1 MDNNIID
8 KLIIC
13 NPYKEPDVNWK
24 YDRDIQGFKKE
35 NQRRKSGI
43 IKSSKADTNIFD
55 DPGEFIEFKTVNEI
69 RRRVKDWKD
78 NGYRN
83 VTQVTKDLL
92 EHWNNKEQR
101 ELPFFWCQLEAI
113 ETLIWLTE
121 ANSSEH
127 QGLDLQ
133 NNDGTK
139 WVRECVKLATG
150 TGKTVVMA
158 MTIAWQILN
167 KIEYNKDNRFSK
179 NILIVSPNITVRDR
193 LKVLQ
198 PFNEKNYFQ
207 NYNIVKN
214 DDWQKL
220 NLGNIVIHN
229 WHNFYELNDKDRE
242 VVKKGKESDEAFFK
256 RLFPDFSNSKNIL
269 VINDEAHHC
278 HRFTVS
284 DKKNPDGDRSTI
296 WISGL
301 DKIDN
306 ARGILKT
313 YDFTATPF
321 YPATKEKNDEQYFK
335 WIVSDFGL
343 YDAIESGLVKTPKA
357 AVRDDSSY
365 SKDFKSKLFHIYP
378 EVKEDLNR
386 KASEHEGLPDL
397 VNNAFNLLGADWL
410 YEKNSWENQKN
421 PRPTPPVMI
430 VICNRT
436 ETSSRIEY
444 SIKNGYFSINELN
457 DNEKL
462 IRIDQYALSHI
473 EKSQEVKKKK
483 LADIIRE
490 KFNTVGKVNEP
501 GEKVQ
506 CVIGVDMLSEGWDAQ
521 TVTHILGLRAF
532 TSQLLCEQVVGR
544 GLRRISY
551 DLNDEGLLD
560 PEYVTVFG
568 IPFTFLPI
576 EGGETITKPEKPKT
590 KVEALDERKNFEIS
604 WPNIIRLDYSF
615 NYFLDL
621 DWDKM
626 DKLTLSADDC
636 QTLVE
641 TAPMVSGKPKLD
653 MISQIKL
660 DELYQ
665 THRLQKLKLQA
676 AARIHSELKS
686 EWKADAGSQIS
697 QILNLFDQFIS
708 SKFLEI
714 ISPNNK
720 NKDKINKLVI
730 ALNSQKIVNHLIKF
744 VKRSSINI
752 PNIHL
757 DPVKKVKSTS
767 DMKTFYTS
775 KLTLPIK
782 KSNISHAVIDNSL
795 NLEGKICAELER
807 DRIPNLLSW
816 FKNDRI
822 GFEIY
827 YSHKGKSKTYFPD
840 FIIKF
845 KNDNYVILETKGLK
859 RDKDK
864 ESEKIENVKEWIK
877 AVNHTGS
884 YGKWFFS
891 EINEANSIFDEIKK
905 ISENFKD

>member
-69 RRRVKDWKD
+69 RRRVKDWKN

-214 DDWQKL
+214 DDWQKI

-229 WHNFYELNDKDRE
+229 WHNFYELNDKDKE

-256 RLFPDFSNSKNIL
+256 RLFPEFSNSKNIL

-284 DKKNPDGDRSTI
+284 DKKNPDVDRSTI

-410 YEKNSWENQKN
+410 YEKNNWENQIN

-490 KFNTVGKVNEP
+490 KFNTVGKANEP

-590 KVEALDERKNFEIS
+590 KVEALDERKNLEIS

-708 SKFLEI
+708 SKFLKI
-714 ISPNNK
+714 ISPNNE

>member
-198 PFNEKNYFQ
+198 PFNKKNYFQ

-410 YEKNSWENQKN
+410 YEKNNWENQKN

>member
-24 YDRDIQGFKKE
+24 YDRDNQGFKKE

-69 RRRVKDWKD
+69 RRRVKDWKN

-229 WHNFYELNDKDRE
+229 WHNFYELNDKDKE

-256 RLFPDFSNSKNIL
+256 RLFPEFSNSKNIL

-365 SKDFKSKLFHIYP
+365 SKDFKSRLFHIYP

-410 YEKNSWENQKN
+410 YEKNNWENQKN

-490 KFNTVGKVNEP
+490 KFNTVGKANEP

-590 KVEALDERKNFEIS
+590 KVEALDERKNLEIS

-708 SKFLEI
+708 SKFLKI
-714 ISPNNK
+714 ISPNNE

-757 DPVKKVKSTS
+757 DPVKKIKSTS

>member
-256 RLFPDFSNSKNIL
+256 RLFPEFSNSKNIL

-473 EKSQEVKKKK
+473 EKSQDVKKKK

>member
-321 YPATKEKNDEQYFK
+321 YPATKEKNDEQYFR

-410 YEKNSWENQKN
+410 YEKNNWENQKN

>member
-1 MDNNIID
+1 MSKNIID

-24 YDRDIQGFKKE
+24 YDRDTQGFKKVHL
-35 NQRRKSGI
+35 RRKSGI
-43 IKSSKADTNIFD
+43 IKSSKTDTNVFD

-69 RRRVKDWKD
+69 RKRVSDWKN

-121 ANSSEH
+121 ANSLER

-139 WVRECVKLATG
+139 WIRECVKLATG

-167 KIEYNKDNRFSK
+167 KIEYNKDTRFSK

-193 LKVLQ
+193 LKVLY
-198 PFNEKNYFQ
+198 PFDEKNYYQ

-220 NLGNIVIHN
+220 NSGNIIIQN
-229 WHNFYELNDKDRE
+229 WHNFYELNDNNKD

-256 RLFPDFSNSKNIL
+256 RLFPEFGNSKNIL
-269 VINDEAHHC
+269 IINDEAHHC

-284 DKKNPDGDRSTI
+284 DKKDPDADRSTI

-301 DKIDN
+301 DKINN

-313 YDFTATPF
+313 YDFTATPY
-321 YPATKEKNDEQYFK
+321 YPATKKKSDEQYFK

-343 YDAIESGLVKTPKA
+343 YDAIESGLVKTPKL

-365 SKDFKSKLFHIYP
+365 SKDFKSKLYHIYP

-386 KASEHEGLPDL
+386 KAAEHEGLPDL

-457 DNEKL
+457 DNERL

-473 EKSQEVKKKK
+473 EKSSDIKRKK
-483 LADIIRE
+483 LVDIIRE
-490 KFNTVGKVNEP
+490 KFNSVGKVNQL

-576 EGGETITKPEKPKT
+576 EGGETIPKPEKPKT
-590 KVEALDERKNFEIS
+590 KVEALEERKSLEIS
-604 WPNIIRLDYSF
+604 WPNIIRLDYNL

-626 DKLTLSADDC
+626 NILTLSADDC

-660 DELYQ
+660 DELYE

-686 EWKADAGSQIS
+686 EWKADVGSQIS
-697 QILNLFDQFIS
+697 QIINLFDQFVS
-708 SKFLEI
+708 SKYLNI
-714 ISPNNK
+714 ISPNNQ
-720 NKDKINKLVI
+720 NKDKINRLVI
-730 ALNSQKIVNHLIKF
+730 ALNSQKIVNHLLKF
-744 VKRSSINI
+744 VKRSSVNI
-752 PNIHL
+752 PKIHL
-757 DPVKKVKSTS
+757 DPVKNVKSTN

-827 YSHKGKSKTYFPD
+827 YTHKGKSKTYFPD
-840 FIIKF
+840 FIMKF
-845 KNDNYVILETKGLK
+845 KNDNYIILETKGLK
-859 RDKDK
+859 REKDK
-864 ESEKIENVKEWIK
+864 ESEKIENVNEWIK
-877 AVNHTGS
+877 AVNYSQS

-891 EINEANSIFDEIKK
+891 EINEANKIFDEISK
-905 ISENFKD
+905 ISEHFNS

>member
-1 MDNNIID
+1 M
-8 KLIIC
+8 
-13 NPYKEPDVNWK
+13 
-24 YDRDIQGFKKE
+24 
-35 NQRRKSGI
+35 
-43 IKSSKADTNIFD
+43 
-55 DPGEFIEFKTVNEI
+55 
-69 RRRVKDWKD
+69 
-78 NGYRN
+78 
-83 VTQVTKDLL
+83 
-92 EHWNNKEQR
+92 
-101 ELPFFWCQLEAI
+101 
-113 ETLIWLTE
+113 
-121 ANSSEH
+121 
-127 QGLDLQ
+127 
-133 NNDGTK
+133 
-139 WVRECVKLATG
+139 
-150 TGKTVVMA
+150 
-158 MTIAWQILN
+158 
-167 KIEYNKDNRFSK
+167 
-179 NILIVSPNITVRDR
+179 
-193 LKVLQ
+193 
-198 PFNEKNYFQ
+198 
-207 NYNIVKN
+207 
-214 DDWQKL
+214 
-220 NLGNIVIHN
+220 
-229 WHNFYELNDKDRE
+229 
-242 VVKKGKESDEAFFK
+242 
-256 RLFPDFSNSKNIL
+256 
-269 VINDEAHHC
+269 
-278 HRFTVS
+278 
-284 DKKNPDGDRSTI
+284 
-296 WISGL
+296 
-301 DKIDN
+301 
-306 ARGILKT
+306 
-313 YDFTATPF
+313 
-321 YPATKEKNDEQYFK
+321 
-335 WIVSDFGL
+335 
-343 YDAIESGLVKTPKA
+343 
-357 AVRDDSSY
+357 
-365 SKDFKSKLFHIYP
+365 
-378 EVKEDLNR
+378 
-386 KASEHEGLPDL
+386 
-397 VNNAFNLLGADWL
+397 
-410 YEKNSWENQKN
+410 
-421 PRPTPPVMI
+421 
-430 VICNRT
+430 
-436 ETSSRIEY
+436 
-444 SIKNGYFSINELN
+444 
-457 DNEKL
+457 
-462 IRIDQYALSHI
+462 
-473 EKSQEVKKKK
+473 
-483 LADIIRE
+483 
-490 KFNTVGKVNEP
+490 NEP

>member
-229 WHNFYELNDKDRE
+229 WHNFYELNDKDKE

-321 YPATKEKNDEQYFK
+321 YPATKEKNDEQYFR

-410 YEKNSWENQKN
+410 YEKNNWENQKN

-483 LADIIRE
+483 LAYIIRE

>member
-1 MDNNIID
+1 MSNNFID

-24 YDRDIQGFKKE
+24 YDRDTQGFKKE

-43 IKSSKADTNIFD
+43 IKSSRADTNVFD

-69 RRRVKDWKD
+69 RKRVNDWK
-78 NGYRN
+78 NKGYRN

-92 EHWNNKEQR
+92 EHWNNQEQR
-101 ELPFFWCQLEAI
+101 EQPFFWCQLEAI

-121 ANSSEH
+121 ANSSER

-139 WVRECVKLATG
+139 WIRECVKLATG

-167 KIEYNKDNRFSK
+167 KIEYSKDNRFSK
-179 NILIVSPNITVRDR
+179 NILVVSPNITVRDR
-193 LKVLQ
+193 LRVLL
-198 PFNEKNYFQ
+198 PFHEKNYFQ
-207 NYNIVKN
+207 NYNILKN

-220 NLGNIVIHN
+220 NSGNIIIQN
-229 WHNFYELNDKDRE
+229 WHNFYGLNDKDKD
-242 VVKKGKESDEAFFK
+242 VVKKGTESDEAFFK
-256 RLFPDFSNSKNIL
+256 RLFPEFGNSKNIL

-284 DKKNPDGDRSTI
+284 DKKNPDADRSTI

-301 DKIDN
+301 DKINN

-321 YPATKEKNDEQYFK
+321 YPATKEKNDEEYFK

-378 EVKEDLNR
+378 EVREDLNR
-386 KASEHEGLPDL
+386 KAAEHEGLPDL

-457 DNEKL
+457 DNDKL

-473 EKSQEVKKKK
+473 EKSLDIKKKK

-490 KFNTVGKVNEP
+490 KFNSVGKVNQL

-576 EGGETITKPEKPKT
+576 EGGETVTKPEKPKT
-590 KVEALDERKNFEIS
+590 KVEALEERKNFEIT
-604 WPNIIRLDYSF
+604 WPNIIRLDYNF

-626 DKLTLSADDC
+626 SKLRLSADDC

-641 TAPMVSGKPKLD
+641 TAPIVSGKPKLD

-660 DELYQ
+660 DELYE

-714 ISPNNK
+714 TSPNNE
-720 NKDKINKLVI
+720 NKDKINRLVI

-744 VKRSSINI
+744 VKRSSVNI
-752 PNIHL
+752 PKIHL
-757 DPVKKVKSTS
+757 DPVKNIKSTS

-795 NLEGKICAELER
+795 NLEGKICTELER

-827 YSHKGKSKTYFPD
+827 YTHKGKSKTYFPD
-840 FIIKF
+840 FIMKF

-864 ESEKIENVKEWIK
+864 ESEKIENVKEWVK
-877 AVNHTGS
+877 AVNYSKS

-891 EINEANSIFDEIKK
+891 EVNDANRIFDEIKK
-905 ISENFKD
+905 ISANFNN